1 MFAPKITNPQTK
13 TAARSTS
20 SSARQSSVSP
30 AQPRSHDVGADHD
43 QEAASPIVQ
52 AAHGLSWDFGK
63 MPIFPPRAPISVAP
77 ALQPGLQRKL
87 VVGQVNDPL
96 EHEADHV
103 ADQVMRMPE
112 SRPTIGAAPMGLN
125 TGLSRKCAA
134 CEEEQKQTSGT
145 LQAHPAAVA
154 RAAPN
159 AAPPIVHEVLRSP
172 GRPLDA
178 ASRGFF
184 EPRFGH
190 SFGQVR
196 IHTDRKATESARAVN
211 ALAYTVGR
219 DVVIAEAAYSPD
231 SESGRRLLAH
241 ELTHVIQ
248 QGNAQPSGAESDPA
262 DGLLAR
268 FPISTL
274 QPSGEGRVQRQG
286 LDPNLLFCAAVCAI
300 CAGTLVAPELIVPEI
315 ACALCVRKC
324 GGGMARTDHGAPGQ
338 SAPGQGAPVPAT
350 PPPSAVA

>member
-1 MFAPKITNPQTK
+1 MFAPKITTPQTK
-13 TAARSTS
+13 TTARSTS
-20 SSARQSSVSP
+20 SPARQRSVSLAHP
-30 AQPRSHDVGADHD
+30 PSHDVGADHD
-43 QEAASPIVQ
+43 QEAASPTVR
-52 AAHGLSWDFGK
+52 AAQPGLSWDFGK
-63 MPIFPPRAPISVAP
+63 MPIFPPHAPISVAP
-77 ALQPGLQRKL
+77 PLQPGLQRKL

-103 ADQVMRMPE
+103 ADQVMRMPDA
-112 SRPTIGAAPMGLN
+112 SLTIGAAPM
-125 TGLSRKCAA
+125 GLSRKCAA
-134 CEEEQKQTSGT
+134 CEEEQKSGT
-145 LQAHPAAVA
+145 LQAHPAAA
-154 RAAPN
+154 TRAAPG

-190 SFGQVR
+190 SFGRVR
-196 IHTDRKATESARAVN
+196 IHTDRKATESARSVN

-219 DVVIAEAAYSPD
+219 DVVMAEGAYAPGSA
-231 SESGRRLLAH
+231 SGRRLLAH

-248 QGNAQPSGAESDPA
+248 QGNAQPTGAESDAA

-268 FPISTL
+268 FPISTM

-300 CAGTLVAPELIVPEI
+300 CAGTLVAPELLVPEI

-324 GGGMARTDHGAPGQ
+324 GGGMAQTDHGAPGQ
-338 SAPGQGAPVPAT
+338 GAPGQGAPAPAT